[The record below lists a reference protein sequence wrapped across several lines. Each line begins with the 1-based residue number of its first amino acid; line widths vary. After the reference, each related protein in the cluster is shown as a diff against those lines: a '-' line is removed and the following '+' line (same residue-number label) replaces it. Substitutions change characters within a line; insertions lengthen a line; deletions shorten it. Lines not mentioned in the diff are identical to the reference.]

1 MVGDGGE
8 GLAGSLEVCLKP
20 PRKSKGGHHGD
31 APLGNLETFG
41 ELRAFEKQQ
50 DQGHTTGFRRTWNT
64 VHEKQQQKK
73 DCRDISNRG
82 SKPIKATAAMA
93 FLSGLKPSGL
103 PL

>member
-64 VHEKQQQKK
+64 VHEKQQKK
-73 DCRDISNRG
+73 
-82 SKPIKATAAMA
+82 K
-93 FLSGLKPSGL
+93 GLQGHF
-103 PL
+103 